1 LSYLFKNLFGHYCA
15 LDKLVELFALL
26 LFELADDALL
36 LLLLLLLLPP
46 LLLLLLLLLPPCPRG
61 LLLVVLS
68 SGCPA
73 TDRLSLL
80 SPFTESGLLKSL
92 PSLGEILLITSSN
105 KYCGYSCSS

>member
-1 LSYLFKNLFGHYCA
+1 LCNRYSKTSTNNYCA
-15 LDKLVELFALL
+15 LDKPLELLVLL
-26 LFELADDALL
+26 LFELADEADEELL
-36 LLLLLLLLPP
+36 LLLLLLLSLSS
-46 LLLLLLLLLPPCPRG
+46 LLLLLLPPCPRG

-68 SGCPA
+68 SGCPS

-105 KYCGYSCSS
+105 RY